1 MTPGRPMT
9 EDDLHAYVDGLLDP
23 ARLAELQA
31 YLARTPDVARR
42 VEAYA
47 RQRQD
52 LRDALAPYAEEPVPP
67 QLNLSRLAERRSR
80 VGWPRWQA
88 AAAAVLLLAVGGAGG
103 WMARS
108 QVATPMVGA
117 AALAQ
122 EAAESYQVFS
132 ADQARPVE
140 IKASDRGTLVNWVS
154 QRLRRPIAVPDLSAS
169 GYRFMGGRLVATSHG
184 PAALFLYDDDHGA
197 RLAMLVR
204 PLAVDQDMPM
214 TQHRADG
221 VDGFVW
227 GAKGLGYSL
236 VGGAAP
242 DVLHPLANEV
252 RRQIASIL

>member
-23 ARLAELQA
+23 ARVAELEA

-42 VEAYA
+42 VGVYV

-67 QLNLSRLAERRSR
+67 QLNLARLAERRHR
-80 VGWPRWQA
+80 VVWPRWQA
-88 AAAAVLLLAVGGAGG
+88 AAAAILLLAVGGAGG
-103 WMARS
+103 WAARS
-108 QVATPMVGA
+108 QVATPMAGA

-122 EAAESYQVFS
+122 EAADSYEVFS
-132 ADQARPVE
+132 ADQSRPVE
-140 IKASDRGTLVNWVS
+140 LKASDRGTLVNWVS

-214 TQHRADG
+214 TQHRTDG

-236 VGGAAP
+236 VGAAAP

-252 RRQIASIL
+252 RRQIASTL